1 MYRAKS
7 LILHNTKEGYIIHEG
22 FDVDVIP
29 FAEDNS
35 DKVKEIDNETEEQF
49 DSGEV
54 LAETPKGKESPFDK
68 R

>member
-1 MYRAKS
+1 MVALK
-7 LILHNTKEGYIIHEG
+7 IMKEDYINYTYN
-22 FDVDVIP
+22 
-29 FAEDNS
+29 A
-35 DKVKEIDNETEEQF
+35 VKEIDNETEEQF